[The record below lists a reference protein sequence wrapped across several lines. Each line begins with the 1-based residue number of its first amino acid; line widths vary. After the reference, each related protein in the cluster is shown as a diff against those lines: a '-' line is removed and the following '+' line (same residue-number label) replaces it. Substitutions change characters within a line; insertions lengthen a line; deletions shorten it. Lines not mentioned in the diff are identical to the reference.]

1 MAEMIVNTPE
11 VKRLVDDYDFTFL
24 NGMLLPVIVDT
35 EAGDTINFFS
45 ATIQI
50 HLAAKPSM
58 NDPSLTLPAEDI
70 TIYTQH
76 LATKQH
82 RVREV
87 IALDP
92 EQQHEWAKTLKDV
105 TKTIQ

>member
-1 MAEMIVNTPE
+1 MIVNAPE
-11 VKRLVDDYDFTFL
+11 VKRLVHDYDFTFL
-24 NGMLLPVIVDT
+24 SGMALPLTMDT
-35 EAGDTINFFS
+35 EAGDTIDFLP

-58 NDPSLTLPAEDI
+58 NDPSKTLPAEDI
-70 TIYTQH
+70 TVYTQH

-87 IALDP
+87 VALDP
-92 EQQHEWAKTLKDV
+92 EQQYAWAKTLKDI